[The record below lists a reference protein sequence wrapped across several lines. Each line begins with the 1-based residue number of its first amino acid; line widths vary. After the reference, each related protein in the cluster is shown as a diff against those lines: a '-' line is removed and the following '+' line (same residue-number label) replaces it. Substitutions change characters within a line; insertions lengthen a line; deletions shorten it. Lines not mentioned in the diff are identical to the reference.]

1 LIAEGLGEEPSSASD
16 TSRFSNPFFT
26 RSFGDYD
33 LLEEVA
39 RGGMGVIY
47 KAKQRSL
54 GRVVAVKVLLSG
66 EFASPEYVRR
76 FQAEAEV
83 AARLQHPNIVAIHEV
98 GRQDGVRYFSMDYV
112 EGPNLAQL
120 LGVRPLSPERAAGYL
135 KTIAEAIHYAHRQGV
150 LHRDLKPSNVLI
162 DPFGEPRVTDFGLA
176 REISG
181 DSDITTTGQVLGT
194 PGFLPPEQADATIGP
209 LSPASD
215 VYSLGAI
222 LYFMLTARAPFGA
235 GSLRET
241 LRQVLHDEPVA
252 PRLLNPEAP
261 RDLETICLKCLE
273 RDAGRRYQTAAALA
287 EDLRRFL
294 AHEPILARPVS
305 PAGRLKR
312 WCRRRPALAVVWF
325 LVVALAVGS
334 TASAF
339 LISRSL
345 RQTQRAEAAGRE
357 RLRDARLAEAR
368 ALRSSTVPGRRDQAL
383 AALAEAAQVRPGAD
397 LRDEALSALMQPDL
411 KRGEQWDLNPGVPA
425 QVWFDSGGTVGA
437 LETRH
442 GNEAAREPA
451 GLFHWGDAKP
461 FGAIGAG
468 PTNSAVGPL
477 RFSAD
482 AALVMARFSDD
493 TLRVWRVGET
503 NPFTVVSN
511 RPAPGG
517 LTPVA
522 EFNDDYDF
530 SPDGKM
536 FALGLP
542 GDGLSLNRVEDGA
555 EIARWQG
562 GHSFSTVKF
571 APDGRRVAATCVTKY
586 KERQVLVFDVPDLG
600 LSRTLELKGSPWG
613 FAWASDGR
621 ILAVPTDESA
631 VELFDMRDGRLLKSL
646 VCPDLG
652 SGEIFFLGCD
662 SLLAYRGSGATIYF
676 ANPGLAAGAV
686 AMGGC
691 GPSGVSARASSDAF
705 VFTSL
710 EAVATRWAVERPTGL
725 RVIPA
730 PRPGGLQMGMN
741 SCCLDFSPDGR
752 WVVSGHGR
760 FTIIRDA
767 VSGRLTGDLD
777 TGDPK
782 GMEFGTVA
790 FCDKG
795 RGVLRQSTGTGLR
808 RYAVDFDEDGSP
820 RFGAYATL
828 DTEPGFLI
836 TDRVADG
843 RRLALVDV
851 DRGVVKIVDV
861 AAGAAK
867 IVARWEESD
876 VYAAALSPDGEMAL
890 VNCAANP
897 KTGATNKVRLH
908 RVSSGAVA
916 RELDAAADGEVGWS
930 ADGKTA
936 MTSNGQKLS
945 ILWDAKLWSPVTKL
959 EGRLGGNITAFA
971 LAPDGSS
978 VVVSRDESVYIVEP
992 RSGAVL
998 ARLEMPGSS
1007 GLAAGIRFLPD
1018 GRRIAVLWR
1027 DGRIDIIDPDALRQG
1042 LKPLGLAW

>member
-1 LIAEGLGEEPSSASD
+1 
-16 TSRFSNPFFT
+16 
-26 RSFGDYD
+26 
-33 LLEEVA
+33 
-39 RGGMGVIY
+39 
-47 KAKQRSL
+47 
-54 GRVVAVKVLLSG
+54 
-66 EFASPEYVRR
+66 
-76 FQAEAEV
+76 
-83 AARLQHPNIVAIHEV
+83 
-98 GRQDGVRYFSMDYV
+98 
-112 EGPNLAQL
+112 
-120 LGVRPLSPERAAGYL
+120 
-135 KTIAEAIHYAHRQGV
+135 
-150 LHRDLKPSNVLI
+150 
-162 DPFGEPRVTDFGLA
+162 
-176 REISG
+176 
-181 DSDITTTGQVLGT
+181 
-194 PGFLPPEQADATIGP
+194 
-209 LSPASD
+209 
-215 VYSLGAI
+215 
-222 LYFMLTARAPFGA
+222 
-235 GSLRET
+235 
-241 LRQVLHDEPVA
+241 
-252 PRLLNPEAP
+252 
-261 RDLETICLKCLE
+261 
-273 RDAGRRYQTAAALA
+273 
-287 EDLRRFL
+287 
-294 AHEPILARPVS
+294 
-305 PAGRLKR
+305 
-312 WCRRRPALAVVWF
+312 
-325 LVVALAVGS
+325 
-334 TASAF
+334 
-339 LISRSL
+339 
-345 RQTQRAEAAGRE
+345 
-357 RLRDARLAEAR
+357 
-368 ALRSSTVPGRRDQAL
+368 
-383 AALAEAAQVRPGAD
+383 
-397 LRDEALSALMQPDL
+397 
-411 KRGEQWDLNPGVPA
+411 
-425 QVWFDSGGTVGA
+425 
-437 LETRH
+437 
-442 GNEAAREPA
+442 
-451 GLFHWGDAKP
+451 
-461 FGAIGAG
+461 
-468 PTNSAVGPL
+468 
-477 RFSAD
+477 
-482 AALVMARFSDD
+482 
-493 TLRVWRVGET
+493 
-503 NPFTVVSN
+503 
-511 RPAPGG
+511 
-517 LTPVA
+517 
-522 EFNDDYDF
+522 
-530 SPDGKM
+530 
-536 FALGLP
+536 
-542 GDGLSLNRVEDGA
+542 
-555 EIARWQG
+555 
-562 GHSFSTVKF
+562 
-571 APDGRRVAATCVTKY
+571 
-586 KERQVLVFDVPDLG
+586 
-600 LSRTLELKGSPWG
+600 
-613 FAWASDGR
+613 
-621 ILAVPTDESA
+621 
-631 VELFDMRDGRLLKSL
+631 
-646 VCPDLG
+646 
-652 SGEIFFLGCD
+652 
-662 SLLAYRGSGATIYF
+662 
-676 ANPGLAAGAV
+676 
-686 AMGGC
+686 
-691 GPSGVSARASSDAF
+691 
-705 VFTSL
+705 
-710 EAVATRWAVERPTGL
+710 
-725 RVIPA
+725 
-730 PRPGGLQMGMN
+730 MN